1 MICLKEHQYLIQ
13 KKTTIIVIPRYI
25 KITAIVLCD
34 FINYLA
40 PFCDF
45 KTNNGLRKRYKLP
58 NIWFLP
64 NANSCPSI
72 QKCSIW
78 GKVLTPINKSY
89 LHIWYLIHIWY
100 DKNIFEYHLDQI
112 IKFKFSGILIRKELV
127 MNQNRYLGYPI
138 SNFRLCV
145 IIKVCYYN

>member
-1 MICLKEHQYLIQ
+1 MFSKLEQGIISFDLPKRASICYLKKRQPSLSYLD
-13 KKTTIIVIPRYI
+13 
-25 KITAIVLCD
+25 ITAIVLCD
-34 FINYLA
+34 FVNYLA

-89 LHIWYLIHIWY
+89 LHI
-100 DKNIFEYHLDQI
+100 
-112 IKFKFSGILIRKELV
+112 
-127 MNQNRYLGYPI
+127 
-138 SNFRLCV
+138 
-145 IIKVCYYN
+145 